1 MKDRYNFLLADDHSI
16 VRLGIKSLIKEHF
29 FVNLICEA
37 ENGTELVALTRQY
50 DFDLVML
57 DINMP
62 DTDFPGLMNWLRATR
77 PESQVLVFT
86 THPEEIYG
94 VRSIQLGASGFLHKT
109 APDSEIIQAIQ
120 RLLENRKYISAE
132 LAELLAEKSYDKKS
146 ANPFDGLSAREME
159 IAVLLDKGISL
170 PDICRQLNI
179 QYSTAN
185 TYKRRIFEKLN
196 VFNLVSLT
204 RLMRSYGLIT

>member
-16 VRLGIKSLIKEHF
+16 VRLGIKALIKEHF
-29 FVNLICEA
+29 FVHLICEA
-37 ENGTELVALTRQY
+37 ENGSELVDLVRKHE
-50 DFDLVML
+50 FDLIML

-62 DTDFPGLMNWLRATR
+62 DTDFLGLMHWLRATR
-77 PESQVLVFT
+77 PEAQVLIFT

-94 VRSIQLGASGFLHKT
+94 VRCIQLGAGGFLHKT

-120 RLLENRKYISAE
+120 RLLENRRYISAE
-132 LAELLAEKSYDKKS
+132 LAELLAEKSADKKS

-159 IAVLLDKGISL
+159 IALLMDKGISL

-196 VFNLVSLT
+196 VFNLISLT
-204 RLMRSYGLIT
+204 RLMRTYGVMT